1 MYRRQR
7 KLKGEQMGN
16 HVLVKSSVAKAYAIG
31 VMLFVVCSAFAISC
45 QRTEPPA
52 GSPGLPSGSTPGT
65 PSTAL
70 PTNEVVIEGF
80 AFKPATL
87 NIPAGTTVTW
97 HNNNSVTHT
106 VTAQDNSFDSG
117 GLSSDGTFTHTFE
130 QKGTFEYYCKLHP
143 SMTGKVIV
151 E

>member
-1 MYRRQR
+1 
-7 KLKGEQMGN
+7 MGK
-16 HVLVKSSVAKAYAIG
+16 HVLVKSTVAKAYALG
-31 VMLFVVCSAFAISC
+31 VMLFVACLMLGPSCKGSA
-45 QRTEPPA
+45 PPI
-52 GSPGLPSGSTPGT
+52 TPT
-65 PSTAL
+65 TL

-87 NIPAGTTVTW
+87 SISLGTTVTW
-97 HNNNSVTHT
+97 HNNDSVTHT

-117 GLSSDGTFTHTFE
+117 SLSPGSTFAHTFE
-130 QKGTFEYYCKLHP
+130 QKGTFEYHCKTHP